1 MKKIITYL
9 LFGAILTFSNSLYAV
24 NSAPLPVKEKLTKKE
39 EKKLEKQQKKAA
51 KWEKRMKKLKKKLEK
66 KGLATGGGVWD
77 DDTFRLGALIALGG
91 LLIRLFAFL
100 PFIGGI
106 FSLIGSLVFLVG
118 LGIMIWVL
126 IEG

>member
-9 LFGAILTFSNSLYAV
+9 IFGAILTLSNNLYAV
-24 NSAPLPVKEKLTKKE
+24 HSAPTPVKEELTKKE
-39 EKKLEKQQKKAA
+39 QKTQLKQQKKAA
-51 KWEKRMKKLKKKLEK
+51 KWEKRMKKIGKKLEK
-66 KGLATGGGVWD
+66 KGYATGSGVWD

-91 LLIRLFAFL
+91 LVIRLFAFL

-106 FSLIGSLVFLVG
+106 FGLIGSLVFLVG

-126 IEG
+126 IER